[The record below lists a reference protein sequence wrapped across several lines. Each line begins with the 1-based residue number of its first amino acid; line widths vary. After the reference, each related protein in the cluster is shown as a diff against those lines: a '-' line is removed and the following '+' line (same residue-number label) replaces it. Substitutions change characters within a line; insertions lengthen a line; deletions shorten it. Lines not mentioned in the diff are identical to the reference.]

1 MIKKNN
7 FYFFLILFTFSKI
20 ISNENFSVS
29 NQYKENI
36 NIFNSLLKDGI
47 DMTEEEKRKK
57 FHEGLQLIEINTNA
71 FFEADRA
78 DKLNDSELN
87 RFKEYTI
94 ELLIV
99 RRGMFKKY
107 VSDKFY
113 KVDKP
118 LDVIYHDLFS
128 EKYFEVCDKII
139 NVMKKKTFAKM
150 ILNYYQDELPLN
162 SLSKS
167 ENKALRENKDQKI
180 CSEIQYFFVNLFGQ
194 KEVVNEITLLDKKRG
209 ERIKNLLE
217 SSGLNSIFSIFNKY

>member
-118 LDVIYHDLFS
+118 FG
-128 EKYFEVCDKII
+128 C
-139 NVMKKKTFAKM
+139 N
-150 ILNYYQDELPLN
+150 
-162 SLSKS
+162 LS
-167 ENKALRENKDQKI
+167 
-180 CSEIQYFFVNLFGQ
+180 
-194 KEVVNEITLLDKKRG
+194 
-209 ERIKNLLE
+209 
-217 SSGLNSIFSIFNKY
+217 